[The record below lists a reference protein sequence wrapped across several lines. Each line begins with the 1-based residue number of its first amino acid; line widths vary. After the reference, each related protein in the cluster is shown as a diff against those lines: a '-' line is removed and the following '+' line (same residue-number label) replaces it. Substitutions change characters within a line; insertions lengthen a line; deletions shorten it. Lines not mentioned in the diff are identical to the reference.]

1 MSEIQGI
8 GGLESPYFYESKEE
22 SLEKALESLSDYL
35 LFAPTGWSAD
45 YGAYLV
51 LKAIFSNEHHRD
63 PDNAFSHI
71 EHKMK
76 DLVSKQLFFQWDHIE
91 FSQLIDSMQS
101 EKPTVSSQQLKA
113 GMIACLKALL
123 PEVDNACS
131 GIMNNQFSLNVIFGQ
146 LTAMGFILQ
155 DTELSS
161 DLRLKGEAIANTSQP
176 RFGSEVGPHLKTEID
191 ELLDLLEKS

>member
-51 LKAIFSNEHHRD
+51 LKTIFSNEHRQD
-63 PDNAFSHI
+63 ADNAFSCI

-76 DLVSKQLFFQWDHIE
+76 NLVSKQLFFEWDHI
-91 FSQLIDSMQS
+91 
-101 EKPTVSSQQLKA
+101 
-113 GMIACLKALL
+113 
-123 PEVDNACS
+123 
-131 GIMNNQFSLNVIFGQ
+131 
-146 LTAMGFILQ
+146 
-155 DTELSS
+155 
-161 DLRLKGEAIANTSQP
+161 
-176 RFGSEVGPHLKTEID
+176 
-191 ELLDLLEKS
+191 